1 MKTVMEGLGNVLKGN
16 MTDHVISEA
25 KMEGT
30 DMIYFDDFL
39 GDGDVDNKGN
49 KVVSFFLGLWCLTPH
64 STILQIYRGG
74 HFYLWRKPKYPE
86 KITNCRKSLINFI
99 TYCCIEYTSP

>member
-1 MKTVMEGLGNVLKGN
+1 MSNNISLTLFQVMKTVMEGLGNVLKGN

-49 KVVSFFLGLWCLTPH
+49 KVVS
-64 STILQIYRGG
+64 
-74 HFYLWRKPKYPE
+74 
-86 KITNCRKSLINFI
+86 
-99 TYCCIEYTSP
+99 

>member
-49 KVVSFFLGLWCLTPH
+49 KVVSFFLVYGV
-64 STILQIYRGG
+64 
-74 HFYLWRKPKYPE
+74 
-86 KITNCRKSLINFI
+86 
-99 TYCCIEYTSP
+99 

>member
-39 GDGDVDNKGN
+39 GDGDIDNKGN
-49 KVVSFFLGLWCLTPH
+49 KVVSFF
-64 STILQIYRGG
+64 
-74 HFYLWRKPKYPE
+74 
-86 KITNCRKSLINFI
+86 
-99 TYCCIEYTSP
+99 